1 MELQVLQSNHD
12 KEKSYTCRT
21 LSVYKL
27 IKNWVYKLGKHS
39 TRDDLPPF
47 PPRTL
52 FPLAETYPS
61 LDPLLSR
68 RTRRDG
74 GHDGGYGGRHST
86 SSILSENQ
94 TRRRTWRRI
103 WRQTQ
108 YILYSL
114 GEPSSPLQLSDME
127 PLSRHDGRHDGG
139 YGGRHSTSF
148 ISPDLWLGLQLDT

>member
-74 GHDGGYGGRHST
+74 GHDGGYGGIHS
-86 SSILSENQ
+86 IHPLLSRR
-94 TRRRTWRRI
+94 TRRV
-103 WRQTQ
+103 
-108 YILYSL
+108 
-114 GEPSSPLQLSDME
+114 G
-127 PLSRHDGRHDGG
+127 GHDGG
-139 YGGRHSTSF
+139 YGGRHSTSS
-148 ISPDLWLGLQLDT
+148 ILSENLLPLSNYQTWNRSPDTTADMTEDMAADTVHPLSLPTSD